1 MSDTENRGLPQNLIL
16 EHRKRLSISG
26 VEAVDSFDESFVRMR
41 TALGDLLV
49 RGEGLHVDLLS
60 VETGDALITGR
71 VDELSYEDTVERRG
85 LWERL
90 FG

>member
-1 MSDTENRGLPQNLIL
+1 MADTDNRGAPQNVIL
-16 EHRKRLSISG
+16 EHRRQLSISG
-26 VEAVDSFDESFVRMR
+26 VEEVDSFDEGFIRMR

-71 VDELSYEDTVERRG
+71 IDELSYEETAEHRS